1 MVSQAAMFGMIAQSA
16 IAFLVP
22 LGLFIYFYQKY
33 HFRIKPFL
41 AGILVFILFSQ
52 VLEKLMHLYM
62 LKGNPYTAILLQ
74 QPYFFAVYGALAAGI
89 FEEVGRY
96 LGFRLL
102 LRRSQERQDG
112 IALGLGH
119 GGIESMMLGLVA
131 GVQSLMFARML
142 NGGKLDQLFSGQVS
156 GPTLDQLKAQLTDT
170 PWFMYVLGGWERVPA
185 LLLHIALSIVVLYG
199 IRRGRG
205 IFLLYAILLHAGV
218 DFFAALYQVK
228 VLPIW
233 VVEVILLISVG
244 VSVTIIVKSKSW
256 FAALSDAKPGIES

>member
-1 MVSQAAMFGMIAQSA
+1 MVSQAAIFGMIAQAA

-22 LGLFIYFYQKY
+22 LGLFVYFYQKY
-33 HFRIKPFL
+33 GFRIKPFL
-41 AGILVFILFSQ
+41 TGILVFILFSQ

-62 LKGNPYTAILLQ
+62 LKGNSYTAIMLQ

-96 LGFRLL
+96 FGFRLL
-102 LRRSQERQDG
+102 LRRNRERRDG

-119 GGIESMMLGLVA
+119 GGIESLLLGMVA

-156 GPTLDQLKAQLTDT
+156 GPTMDQLKTQLTDT

-218 DFFAALYQVK
+218 DFFVALYQVK

-233 VVEVILLISVG
+233 FVEVVLVISAVA
-244 VSVTIIVKSKSW
+244 SVAIIVRSKAW
-256 FAALSDAKPGIES
+256 FAALPDAKPEEK